1 VANDRN
7 FCSAIIKFF
16 LYLFFMQDPVIE
28 KGDYKWGSKD
38 EFTKRE
44 IITSKG
50 NKNDPNIQV
59 SSLCMFLK
67 YFSMKIFFL
76 K

>member
-1 VANDRN
+1 
-7 FCSAIIKFF
+7 
-16 LYLFFMQDPVIE
+16 MQDPVIE
-28 KGDYKWGSKD
+28 KGDYEWGSKD